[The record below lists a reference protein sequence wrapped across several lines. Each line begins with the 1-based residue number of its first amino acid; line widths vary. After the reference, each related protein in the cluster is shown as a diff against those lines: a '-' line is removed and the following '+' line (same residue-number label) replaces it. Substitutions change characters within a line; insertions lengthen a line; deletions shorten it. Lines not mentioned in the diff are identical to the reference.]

1 MIDDRILNAYVNELE
16 ALRVHGRELA
26 ERFPDIAARLD
37 IGPRRSRDPQVERL
51 VESAAFLAARLRG
64 LVEDQATELP
74 MALLTMIAP
83 ALLDPVPPMAIVQLG
98 GGSEVQAVPRGTRL
112 DHQAGAQGLVCFA
125 TTMDMTAAP
134 YSVHARRLAAQG
146 NYADGIALRITGQP
160 PPTLEFFLGDSS
172 VTSATLIDALA
183 EDLAVVEVVQGDGE
197 GYTAVS
203 GTQLRMRGFQA
214 REAALPV
221 RAETHQAHRLV
232 TEFLVFPAKFH
243 FASLGGLP
251 FQNGTEI
258 RLRFSRPLAL
268 APELPDDLIS
278 VNRVPVVNLWRTSA
292 TPFEIN
298 GRQLEYPV
306 RADARRYRGVECHA
320 VEEVH
325 LHGSSGQPVRLD
337 PMLASGD
344 VQETEVRWG
353 TRRAVSHAGAEVM
366 LYFRGLDYGTLGR
379 RTYLAAPRVLASNGD
394 MARRGR
400 VGERLYP
407 VSGLG
412 DWRAALASVPTN
424 YRPALVQSEAMRT
437 LIGYMQSSVSSL
449 ASSGRRSPL
458 RRYLRQFAGGDEATW
473 IEAIGRVAVRPF
485 ATMRGGVPQPGVRAY
500 VSFDPSRS
508 RTTSRTVM
516 KRVLAEL
523 FDSQRGLNRVEEV
536 VVVSSQ

>member
-1 MIDDRILNAYVNELE
+1 MIDDRLLNAYVNELE
-16 ALRVHGRELA
+16 ALRVHGGELA

-51 VESAAFLAARLRG
+51 VESAAFLAARLRM
-64 LVEDQATELP
+64 LVESQATELP

-83 ALLDPVPPMAIVQLG
+83 ALLDPVPPMAIVHLG
-98 GGSEVQAVPRGTRL
+98 GGSEMQAVPRGTRL
-112 DHQAGAQGLVCFA
+112 DHHGDHGLVCLA
-125 TTMDMTAAP
+125 TTMDVTAAP
-134 YSVHARRLAAQG
+134 YSVRATRLAAEG
-146 NYADGIALRITGQP
+146 DYADGISLRISGQP
-160 PPTLEFFLGDSS
+160 PPTLQLFLGDSS
-172 VTSATLIDALA
+172 VAAATLIDAIA
-183 EDLAVVEVVQGDGE
+183 EDLAVVEVVQRDGE
-197 GYTAVS
+197 GYTAAS
-203 GTQLRMRGFQA
+203 PRQLRMRGFQA

-221 RAETHQAHRLV
+221 RAEAHQAHRLV

-243 FASLGGLP
+243 FASLGDLP
-251 FQNGTEI
+251 FRNGTEI
-258 RLRFSRPLAL
+258 RLRFTRPLAL
-268 APELPDDLIS
+268 GPELPDDLVA
-278 VNRVPVVNLWRTSA
+278 VNRVPVVNLWSTSA

-325 LHGSSGQPVRLD
+325 LHGSSGAPVRLD

-344 VQETEVRWG
+344 IQDTEVRWG

-366 LYFRGLDYGTLGR
+366 LYFQGLDYGTLGR
-379 RTYLAAPRVLASNGD
+379 RTYLAVPRVLASNGD

-424 YRPALVQSEAMRT
+424 YRPALVRPEAMRT

-449 ASSGRRSPL
+449 ASTGRRSPL
-458 RRYLRQFAGGDEATW
+458 RRYLRQFAGGEEATW
-473 IEAIGRVAVRPF
+473 IDAIGRVAVRPF
-485 ATMRGGVPQPGVRAY
+485 ATLRGGLPQPGVRAY
-500 VSFDPSRS
+500 VALDPSRS

-536 VVVSSQ
+536 VVVSN

>member
-1 MIDDRILNAYVNELE
+1 MIDDRLLNAYVNELE

-26 ERFPDIAARLD
+26 EQFPDIAARLD

-51 VESAAFLAARLRG
+51 VESAAFLAARLRM
-64 LVEDQATELP
+64 LIESQATELP

-83 ALLDPVPPMAIVQLG
+83 ALLDPVPPMAVVELG
-98 GGSEVQAVPRGTRL
+98 GGSEVQAVPRGTRF
-112 DHQAGAQGLVCFA
+112 DHHSADGALVCLA
-125 TTMDMTAAP
+125 TTMDVTAAP
-134 YSVHARRLAAQG
+134 YTVRATRLAAQG
-146 NYADGIALRITGQP
+146 NYADGISLRISGQP
-160 PPTLEFFLGDSS
+160 PPTLQFFLGDSS
-172 VTSATLIDALA
+172 VAAATLIDAIA
-183 EDLAVVEVVQGDGE
+183 EDLAVVEVLQGDGE
-197 GYTAVS
+197 GYQAVS
-203 GTQLRMRGFQA
+203 GRQLRMRGLQA
-214 REAALPV
+214 GEAALPV
-221 RAETHQAHRLV
+221 RAEAHQGHRLV

-251 FQNGTEI
+251 FRNGTEI

-268 APELPDDLIS
+268 SPGLPEDIVS

-292 TPFEIN
+292 MPFEIN

-306 RADARRYRGVECHA
+306 RADAHRYRGVECHA

-325 LHGSSGQPVRLD
+325 LHGSSGPPVRLD
-337 PMLASGD
+337 PMLAAGD
-344 VQETEVRWG
+344 VDETDVRWG

-366 LYFRGLDYGTLGR
+366 LYFRGLDYRTLGR

-424 YRPALVQSEAMRT
+424 YRPALVQPEAMRT
-437 LIGYMQSSVSSL
+437 LIGYMQSSVGSL
-449 ASSGRRSPL
+449 ASTGRRSPL
-458 RRYLRQFAGGDEATW
+458 RRYLRQFAGGDEAPW
-473 IEAIGRVAVRPF
+473 IDAIGRVAVRPLV
-485 ATMRGGVPQPGVRAY
+485 TLRGGFPQPGVRAY
-500 VSFDPSRS
+500 VSFDSSRA

-536 VVVSSQ
+536 VVVPS